1 MGRTKKYTTKEQQDE
16 ARKQRQMK
24 YYWKNRDDIN
34 NKNKER
40 YHEQV
45 NGISSTDSGSLN
57 QPFTLSK
64 L

>member
-1 MGRTKKYTTKEQQDE
+1 MGRTKKYTTKEQQDN
-16 ARKQRQMK
+16 ARKERQMK

-34 NKNKER
+34 DKNKER
-40 YHEQV
+40 YHDKI
-45 NGISSTDSGSLN
+45 NGISHITSSLS